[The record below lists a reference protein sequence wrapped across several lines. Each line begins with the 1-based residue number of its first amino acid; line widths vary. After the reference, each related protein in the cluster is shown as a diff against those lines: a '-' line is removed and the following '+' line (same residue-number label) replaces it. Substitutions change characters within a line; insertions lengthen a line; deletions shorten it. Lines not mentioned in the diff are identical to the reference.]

1 MMVICLLKT
10 KIIYNMSTNMI
21 PVKFNTNHNVLV
33 NILEKNNEV
42 INIENND
49 DIKLKIEQLLFVE
62 KFNNVLIKFNDKL
75 FVFEPISK
83 IKKSYNRRKVEYH
96 PLMDKLN

>member
-1 MMVICLLKT
+1 MNT
-10 KIIYNMSTNMI
+10 KMI
-21 PVKFNTNHNVLV
+21 PVKFNTNRNVLT
-33 NILEKNNEV
+33 NILEENNEV
-42 INIENND
+42 INIEND
-49 DIKLKIEQLLFVE
+49 DIKSKIEQLLFVE

-75 FVFEPISK
+75 FVCEPISI

>member
-1 MMVICLLKT
+1 MNIK
-10 KIIYNMSTNMI
+10 MI
-21 PVKFNTNHNVLV
+21 PVKFNTNHNVLT
-33 NILEKNNEV
+33 NILEENNEV
-42 INIENND
+42 INIEND
-49 DIKLKIEQLLFVE
+49 DIKSKIEQLLFVE

-75 FVFEPISK
+75 FVCEPISI

>member
-1 MMVICLLKT
+1 
-10 KIIYNMSTNMI
+10 MSTNMI

-75 FVFEPISK
+75 FVCEPGSK
-83 IKKSYNRRKVEYH
+83 TKKSYNRRKVEYH

>member
-1 MMVICLLKT
+1 
-10 KIIYNMSTNMI
+10 MSTNMI

-42 INIENND
+42 INIENDD

-75 FVFEPISK
+75 FVCEPISM

>member
-10 KIIYNMSTNMI
+10 KIIYNMNTKMI
-21 PVKFNTNHNVLV
+21 PVKFNTNHNVLT
-33 NILEKNNEV
+33 NILEENNEV
-42 INIENND
+42 INIEND
-49 DIKLKIEQLLFVE
+49 DIKSKIEQLLFVE

-75 FVFEPISK
+75 FVCEPGSK
-83 IKKSYNRRKVEYH
+83 TKKSYKRRKVEYH

>member
-1 MMVICLLKT
+1 
-10 KIIYNMSTNMI
+10 MI
-21 PVKFNTNHNVLV
+21 PVKFNTNRNVLT
-33 NILEKNNEV
+33 NILEENNEV
-42 INIENND
+42 INIEND
-49 DIKLKIEQLLFVE
+49 DIKSKIEQLLFVE

-75 FVFEPISK
+75 FVCEPISI

>member
-1 MMVICLLKT
+1 MHPEFTSLCHSCL
-10 KIIYNMSTNMI
+10 
-21 PVKFNTNHNVLV
+21 
-33 NILEKNNEV
+33 ILIRNKQVRIGIREKV
-42 INIENND
+42 PGPD
-49 DIKLKIEQLLFVE
+49 SQHCVDIKLKIEQLLFVE

-75 FVFEPISK
+75 FVCEPISM